1 MVLKFGPDWSVQ
13 PGIGHRF
20 SKVKIPK
27 TGQNR
32 VILGIGILGIGGKN
46 GFALSPILK
55 SWI

>member
-20 SKVKIPK
+20 GTVKIPK

-32 VILGIGILGIGGKN
+32 VILGIGGKN
-46 GFALSPILK
+46 GFALGPILK
-55 SWI
+55 SRI